1 MLETMPGFSEGL
13 DKVNG
18 SEGSRNKSAIQ
29 SKMDEFYRTYL
40 DTHTMGQLV
49 TNGLNYSEFID
60 MNYTKCALDE
70 QFKKSLCK
78 NIPRL
83 ETFQGN
89 QMCFTM
95 FHASATSHA
104 TKLVPRSGIA
114 TSAVVVGNSV
124 INIEESERPM
134 QPNEVIRFLVN
145 FRLHEATNLNE
156 PPSGRVIIHDPK
168 DIPAVRLSSM
178 YIKAGNYYE
187 IYMSEQVNSFRK

>member
-1 MLETMPGFSEGL
+1 MLETMPGYSEGL
-13 DKVNG
+13 SSVNG
-18 SEGSRNKSAIQ
+18 SEGGRNKSAIQ
-29 SKMDEFYRTYL
+29 SKMDEFYRQYL

-60 MNYTKCALDE
+60 MNYTKCAVDE
-70 QFKKSLCK
+70 QFKKSSCK
-78 NIPRL
+78 SIPRL

-95 FHASATSHA
+95 YHESDKSEGR
-104 TKLVPRSGIA
+104 KEVPRSGIA
-114 TSAVVVGNSV
+114 TSAVVVGNNV

-145 FRLHEATNLNE
+145 FRLNEATNLNE
-156 PPSGRVIIHDPK
+156 PPSGRVIVHDPK

-178 YIKAGNYYE
+178 YIQAGNYYE
-187 IYMSEQVNSFRK
+187 IYMSEQVTGS